1 VRIASGD
8 GSVKRIAFLRT
19 IFPRMKPAVY
29 LDHAATTPVRPE
41 VLEAMMPYLTEQSFG
56 NPSSAHRF
64 GRAARAGIE
73 QARRHIAEAIGAEPS
88 QVIFTS
94 GGTEADNLSIV
105 GSALAARDRGAPMC
119 AAVSAVEH
127 KAVLAA
133 AHAVCHLGGREVLLP
148 VDTAGILELDALD
161 RALAETPSV
170 VSVMWVNNEVGVVQP
185 VAQIAERC
193 RDAGVIF
200 HTDAVQAV
208 GKVPVSVQKLCCTL
222 LTISGH
228 KIGAPKG
235 IGALIVRDRKAVEA
249 ILHGGGQQYGIRPGT
264 ENVAGAVA
272 LGRAVQL
279 ATAERETLAQRLL
292 ALRDELARRLLATVP
307 DLVVNAEGSER
318 APHLLS
324 IAVEGAD
331 SEALLMHLDLAGIA
345 ASSGSACSTGAVEPS
360 HVLVAMGV
368 PRELALGTIRF
379 SFGRESSIDDVDR
392 AAEVIPGV
400 VAKVR
405 KLAGVLGRTGG
416 RADGRS
422 VGLGEAAA
430 APESTARPADRQAA
444 R

>member
-1 VRIASGD
+1 VRYLPD
-8 GSVKRIAFLRT
+8 MR
-19 IFPRMKPAVY
+19 PPVY

-41 VLEAMMPYLTEQSFG
+41 VLEAMMPYLTDQSFG

-64 GRAARAGIE
+64 GRAARAGVE
-73 QARRHIAEAIGAEPS
+73 QARRQIAEALEAEPS

-94 GGTEADNLSIV
+94 GGTEADNLGIV
-105 GSALAARDRGAPMC
+105 GAALAAKERSAPMC
-119 AAVSAVEH
+119 AAVSAIEH

-133 AHAVCHLGGREVLLP
+133 AHAVCHLGGREILLSVDGNGVLN
-148 VDTAGILELDALD
+148 LDALD
-161 RALAETPSV
+161 EALSGSPSV

-185 VAQIAERC
+185 VAHIAERC
-193 RDAGVIF
+193 QEAGVVF
-200 HTDAVQAV
+200 HTDAVQAI
-208 GKVPVSVQKLCCTL
+208 GKVPVSFRTLCCTL

-249 ILHGGGQQYGIRPGT
+249 ILHGGGQQFGIRPGT

-272 LGRAVQL
+272 LGRATQL
-279 ATAERETLAQRLL
+279 AVSEQSSRAERLS
-292 ALRDELARRLLATVP
+292 ALRDDLATRLKATVP
-307 DLVVNAEGSER
+307 DICIIAESSQR

-324 IAVEGAD
+324 VAAQGAD

-379 SFGRESSIDDVDR
+379 SFGRESTADDVER
-392 AAEVIPGV
+392 TAEVFPAV

-416 RADGRS
+416 QTVSRPVGQPVSGEVANSTSVSPFRRTAEGR
-422 VGLGEAAA
+422 
-430 APESTARPADRQAA
+430 P
-444 R
+444 

>member
-1 VRIASGD
+1 MQ
-8 GSVKRIAFLRT
+8 
-19 IFPRMKPAVY
+19 PPVY
-29 LDHAATTPVRPE
+29 LDHAATTPVRSE
-41 VLEAMMPYLTEQSFG
+41 VLEAMMPYLTHQSCG

-73 QARRHIAEAIGAEPS
+73 QARRQIAESLGAEPG

-105 GSALAARDRGAPMC
+105 GAALAARDRGAPMC

-148 VDTAGILELDALD
+148 VDSAGLLELEALD
-161 RALAETPSV
+161 RALADTPSV

-185 VAQIAERC
+185 VAHIAERC

-208 GKVPVSVQKLCCTL
+208 GKVQISLQNLCCTL

-272 LGRAVQL
+272 LGRAAQL
-279 ATAERETLAQRLL
+279 AGAEQPAEAQRLQS
-292 ALRDELARRLLATVP
+292 LRDDLAARLRAAVP
-307 DLVVNAEGSER
+307 DLVVNGAGAER
-318 APHLLS
+318 APHVLS
-324 IAVEGAD
+324 VAVPGAD
-331 SEALLMHLDLAGIA
+331 SEALLMHLDLAGVA

-360 HVLVAMGV
+360 HVLVAMGLS
-368 PRELALGTIRF
+368 RELALATIRF
-379 SFGRESSIDDVDR
+379 SLGHDSRPADVAR
-392 AAEVIPGV
+392 AAEVMPGV

-405 KLAGVLGRTGG
+405 KLAGVLGRG
-416 RADGRS
+416 
-422 VGLGEAAA
+422 
-430 APESTARPADRQAA
+430 
-444 R
+444 

>member
-1 VRIASGD
+1 MR
-8 GSVKRIAFLRT
+8 
-19 IFPRMKPAVY
+19 PPVY

-64 GRAARAGIE
+64 GRAARAGVE
-73 QARRHIAEAIGAEPS
+73 QARRQIAEALGAEPS

-105 GSALAARDRGAPMC
+105 GAALAAKERGAAMC
-119 AAVSAVEH
+119 AAVSAIEH

-148 VDTAGILELDALD
+148 VDGAGVLELEALD
-161 RALAETPSV
+161 AALADSPSV
-170 VSVMWVNNEVGVVQP
+170 ISVMWVNNEVGVIQP
-185 VAQIAERC
+185 VAEIAERC
-193 RDAGVIF
+193 RSANVIF
-200 HTDAVQAV
+200 HTDAVQAI
-208 GKVPVSVQKLCCTL
+208 GKVSVRLKDVCCTL

-249 ILHGGGQQYGIRPGT
+249 ILHGGGQQFGIRPGT

-272 LGRAVQL
+272 LGRATQL
-279 ATAERETLAQRLL
+279 AVAEQASVAERLC
-292 ALRDELARRLLATVP
+292 ALRNELASRLQAAVP
-307 DLVVNAEGSER
+307 DLVINAESSVR

-324 IAVEGAD
+324 VAVQGAD
-331 SEALLMHLDLAGIA
+331 SEALLMHLDLAGVA

-368 PRELALGTIRF
+368 PQDLALGTIRF
-379 SFGRESSIDDVDR
+379 SFGRESSQGDVER
-392 AAEVIPGV
+392 AAEVFPSV

-405 KLAGVLGRTGG
+405 KLAGVLGRAT
-416 RADGRS
+416 
-422 VGLGEAAA
+422 
-430 APESTARPADRQAA
+430 Q
-444 R
+444 

>member
-1 VRIASGD
+1 MR
-8 GSVKRIAFLRT
+8 K
-19 IFPRMKPAVY
+19 AVY

-41 VLEAMMPYLTEQSFG
+41 VLEAMLPYLTDQSFG

-73 QARRHIAEAIGAEPS
+73 QARRQIADALGAEPN
-88 QVIFTS
+88 QVVFTS
-94 GGTEADNLSIV
+94 GGTEADNLGIV
-105 GSALAARDRGAPMC
+105 GAALAARDRGANMC
-119 AAVSAVEH
+119 AVVSAIEH

-148 VDTAGILELDALD
+148 VDNGGQVELDALD
-161 RALAETPSV
+161 AALADRPAI
-170 VSVMWVNNEVGVVQP
+170 VSVMWVNNETGVIQSVRD
-185 VAQIAERC
+185 IAARC
-193 RDAGVIF
+193 RDAGTFF

-208 GKVPVSVQKLCCTL
+208 GKVPVSASELSCTL

-249 ILHGGGQQYGIRPGT
+249 IIHGGGQQFGIRPGT

-272 LGRAVQL
+272 LGRAAQL
-279 ATAERETLAQRLL
+279 AVGEQPSLTERLCQ
-292 ALRDELARRLLATVP
+292 LRNELAARLKATVP
-307 DLVVNAEGSER
+307 GLVINAEESPR

-324 IAVEGAD
+324 VAVPGAD

-345 ASSGSACSTGAVEPS
+345 VSSGSACSTGAVEPS

-379 SFGRESSIDDVDR
+379 SLGRETTLDDITQTLELV
-392 AAEVIPGV
+392 PGV
-400 VAKVR
+400 VEKVR
-405 KLAGVLGRTGG
+405 KLAGVLGR
-416 RADGRS
+416 ADGRTGA
-422 VGLGEAAA
+422 GLAVSG
-430 APESTARPADRQAA
+430 P
-444 R
+444 

>member
-1 VRIASGD
+1 MR
-8 GSVKRIAFLRT
+8 
-19 IFPRMKPAVY
+19 PPVY
-29 LDHAATTPVRPE
+29 LDHAATTPVRAE
-41 VLEAMMPYLTEQSFG
+41 VLEAMMPYLTDRSFG

-73 QARRHIAEAIGAEPS
+73 QARRQIAEALGAEPS

-105 GSALAARDRGAPMC
+105 GAALAARERGASMC

-148 VDTAGILELDALD
+148 VNSSGVLDLDALD
-161 RALAETPSV
+161 RALADAPAV
-170 VSVMWVNNEVGVVQP
+170 VSVMWVNNEVGVLQP
-185 VAQIAERC
+185 VGEIAGRC
-193 RDAGVIF
+193 REANVIF

-208 GKVPVSVQKLCCTL
+208 GKVPVSVERLCCTL

-249 ILHGGGQQYGIRPGT
+249 ILHGGGQQFGIRPGT

-279 ATAERETLAQRLL
+279 AAAEQAALAERLSRLRETLAERIK
-292 ALRDELARRLLATVP
+292 ATVP
-307 DLVVNAEGSER
+307 DVVIIAEKTER

-324 IAVEGAD
+324 VAVPGAD
-331 SEALLMHLDLAGIA
+331 SEALLMHLDLAGVA

-368 PRELALGTIRF
+368 PRDLALGAIRF
-379 SFGRESSIDDVDR
+379 SFGRESTMEDVER
-392 AAEVIPGV
+392 AVEVVPAV

-405 KLAGVLGRTGG
+405 KLAGVLGR
-416 RADGRS
+416 AS
-422 VGLGEAAA
+422 
-430 APESTARPADRQAA
+430 
-444 R
+444 

>member
-1 VRIASGD
+1 
-8 GSVKRIAFLRT
+8 
-19 IFPRMKPAVY
+19 MKPPVY

-41 VLEAMMPYLTEQSFG
+41 VLEAMMPYLTDRSFG

-73 QARRHIAEAIGAEPS
+73 QARRQIAEALGAEPS

-105 GSALAARDRGAPMC
+105 GAALAARDRGAVMC
-119 AAVSAVEH
+119 AAVSALEH

-133 AHAVCHLGGREVLLP
+133 AHAVCHLGGREILLP
-148 VDTAGILELDALD
+148 VDASGLLDFDALD
-161 RALAETPSV
+161 EALAGSPSV

-185 VAQIAERC
+185 VAEIANRC
-193 RDAGVIF
+193 RAAGVIF
-200 HTDAVQAV
+200 HTDAVQAI
-208 GKVPVSVQKLCCTL
+208 GKVPVSVQSLCCTL

-264 ENVAGAVA
+264 ENVAGAVG

-279 ATAERETLAQRLL
+279 AAAEQAALALRLTQ
-292 ALRDELARRLLATVP
+292 LRDELATRLQAEVP
-307 DLVVNAEGSER
+307 ALVVNAAESPR

-324 IAVEGAD
+324 VAVQGAD
-331 SEALLMHLDLAGIA
+331 SEALLMHLDLAGVA

-360 HVLVAMGV
+360 HVLMAMGV

-379 SFGRESSIDDVDR
+379 SLGRESTLQDVER
-392 AAEVIPGV
+392 AAEVVPV
-400 VAKVR
+400 VVTKVR
-405 KLAGVLGRTGG
+405 KLAGVLGR
-416 RADGRS
+416 AS
-422 VGLGEAAA
+422 
-430 APESTARPADRQAA
+430 
-444 R
+444 

>member
-1 VRIASGD
+1 MR
-8 GSVKRIAFLRT
+8 
-19 IFPRMKPAVY
+19 PPVY
-29 LDHAATTPVRPE
+29 LDHAATTPVRAE
-41 VLEAMMPYLTEQSFG
+41 VLEVMMPYLTDRSFG
-56 NPSSAHRF
+56 NPSSSHRF

-73 QARRHIAEAIGAEPS
+73 QARRQIAEALGAEPS

-105 GSALAARDRGAPMC
+105 GAALAARERGAAMC

-133 AHAVCHLGGREVLLP
+133 AHAVCQLGGREVLLP
-148 VDTAGILELDALD
+148 VKSDGLLDLDALD
-161 RALAETPSV
+161 RALTQAPSV
-170 VSVMWVNNEVGVVQP
+170 VSVMWVNNEVGVLQP
-185 VAQIAERC
+185 VGEIASRC
-193 RDAGVIF
+193 REANVIF

-208 GKVPVSVQKLCCTL
+208 GKIPVSVERLCCTL

-249 ILHGGGQQYGIRPGT
+249 ILHGGGQQFGIRPGT

-279 ATAERETLAQRLL
+279 AAAEQAMLAERLSG
-292 ALRDELARRLLATVP
+292 LRDALAERLKATVP
-307 DLVVNAEGSER
+307 DLVIIAEQSGR

-324 IAVEGAD
+324 VAVPGAD

-368 PRELALGTIRF
+368 PRDLALGAIRF
-379 SFGRESSIDDVDR
+379 SFGRESTMEDVDR
-392 AAEVIPGV
+392 AVEVVPTV

-405 KLAGVLGRTGG
+405 KLAGVLGR
-416 RADGRS
+416 AS
-422 VGLGEAAA
+422 
-430 APESTARPADRQAA
+430 
-444 R
+444 